1 LPDMLGQVIGQQ
13 LATGYAPVPRLAG
26 SLATLGGIDA
36 LTDDALHQ
44 VLDALLPELPAA
56 PLRNLRALLDLYA
69 DLRTRTA
76 RPVPA
81 AVQGR
86 LGEWQSAAALKKV
99 LNNLLAPAAT
109 PVAL

>member
-1 LPDMLGQVIGQQ
+1 MVSLGNID
-13 LATGYAPVPRLAG
+13 TITDNAP
-26 SLATLGGIDA
+26 TQA
-36 LTDDALHQ
+36 LVAL
-44 VLDALLPELPAA
+44 VPELPTT
-56 PLRNLRALLDLYA
+56 PPCNLRKLLDLYA

-86 LGEWQSAAALKKV
+86 LGEWQSAAALRKV